1 MLGKLFGLLGAGGGE
16 AIAKPID
23 ALGNVFDKLFTSD
36 AERAQAQA
44 VLEKLRQY
52 PAELQVELNKIE
64 AAHRSIFVA
73 GWRPFIGWVGGVS
86 LGCYYIPQFVMA
98 SIIWTRQSWAL
109 GSLVPYPVTE
119 ISGLTEL
126 VIALL
131 GLAGL
136 RTYEKREGVTK

>member
-1 MLGKLFGLLGAGGGE
+1 MLGKLFGMLGGGAAE
-16 AIAKPID
+16 SIAKPID
-23 ALGNVFDKLFTSD
+23 ALGTVFDKLFTSD
-36 AERAQAQA
+36 EERAQAQA
-44 VLEKLRQY
+44 VLEKLRQH

-98 SIIWTRQSWAL
+98 SIIWTRQSW
-109 GSLVPYPVTE
+109 GMGTLVPYPVTE